1 MSSSRLHSR
10 LPLKLTGL
18 QTTPVA
24 LLLMPCESGGDIASG
39 EATGDQFDPS
49 KSINHKASETLTMA
63 LKLAKLT
70 CPSPTTTTTGAR
82 GPRFHVNWRRGAT
95 VHRERPI
102 VHSQTGKAQAVPFA
116 FPSPT
121 PTPRQSERTTSLQSL
136 QQDDNGTPAT
146 WTFGLVFQRVIDR
159 QDRTTD

>member
-49 KSINHKASETLTMA
+49 KSESPT
-63 LKLAKLT
+63 KLWRLCPWPESKLT
-70 CPSPTTTTTGAR
+70 CPSPTPGAR
-82 GPRFHVNWRRGAT
+82 GPPRLHTNRRRGAIQ
-95 VHRERPI
+95 HARDSSFAR
-102 VHSQTGKAQAVPFA
+102 QTGKAQAVPFTFLLSISYIYIHRRNRKERRHYQA
-116 FPSPT
+116 YSLSSYR
-121 PTPRQSERTTSLQSL
+121 RQWNPCHM
-136 QQDDNGTPAT
+136 D
-146 WTFGLVFQRVIDR
+146 FGLVPASH
-159 QDRTTD
+159 